1 MSVIKV
7 TTTQNIELE
16 FELAS
21 LGERMVAYLVDG
33 AIIAGYYLSVVLILI
48 GSQVMNRNEWLIF
61 ALLLPVF
68 FYDLASEVFMNGQSV
83 GKKVMNIKV
92 ISLSGESASV
102 AQYLIRWL
110 FRLVDF
116 TLTFNLCALISIAVS
131 ERHQRVGDMV
141 AGTTLIKTRPRSSLQ
156 HTIYTPV
163 VTENYTVTFPE
174 VSNLSS
180 RDVQL
185 VKEVIMS
192 VNQSGNIMLARH
204 AADKI
209 KEVLHIQSDM
219 EARTF
224 LLLLLSDYNYL
235 TSME

>member
-1 MSVIKV
+1 
-7 TTTQNIELE
+7 
-16 FELAS
+16 
-21 LGERMVAYLVDG
+21 
-33 AIIAGYYLSVVLILI
+33 
-48 GSQVMNRNEWLIF
+48 
-61 ALLLPVF
+61 
-68 FYDLASEVFMNGQSV
+68 
-83 GKKVMNIKV
+83 MNIKV

-204 AADKI
+204 AADKL

>member
-204 AADKI
+204 AADKL